1 MGCWLTYCQAL
12 RAENVDYVVAPY
24 EADAQLCFLERESLV
39 DGIITE
45 DSDLLVFGCQH
56 VIFKLES
63 SGQCVS
69 IKADKLAM
77 VKEFPMHGWTDVQFR
92 RMAVSQLLHPG
103 VCEGG
108 KAEADVQMLSGCDY
122 LDSIPGVGLKTAH
135 RLLRRHKTVEKVVQ
149 MLRLEGT
156 LNVPPNYIKAF
167 AQAEL
172 AFLHQRVFDPMLKRL
187 VPLNGFPVGGLSEDD
202 EKWVGLDMEEE
213 TAQGV
218 AKGDLHPETRL
229 SIVDMCPDYQP
240 QPRGDGRKVS
250 T

>member
-1 MGCWLTYCQAL
+1 MRVDQGRQAGDGQGVSDA
-12 RAENVDYVVAPY
+12 RVDR
-24 EADAQLCFLERESLV
+24 C
-39 DGIITE
+39 
-45 DSDLLVFGCQH
+45 
-56 VIFKLES
+56 
-63 SGQCVS
+63 
-69 IKADKLAM
+69 
-77 VKEFPMHGWTDVQFR
+77 
-92 RMAVSQLLHPG
+92 AVSSNG
-103 VCEGG
+103 RKSAAFSWSVRGRV
-108 KAEADVQMLSGCDY
+108 AEDNVQMLSGCDY

-172 AFLHQRVFDPMLKRL
+172 AFLHQRVFDPKSKRL
-187 VPLNGFPVGGLSEDD
+187 VPLNGFPVGGLSEED

-229 SIVDMCPDYQP
+229 PMVDMCPDYQP
-240 QPRGDGRKVS
+240 QPRGNGLKVSSHLWPAGLARADDVGCRRSGSSGQRQGRRADGRLYLQ
-250 T
+250 